1 MDASDL
7 LPHRAA
13 LTGAAV
19 ALAMGLAGGL
29 VLRTGSQ
36 TAPETETIFTS
47 GPVDAPAQPI
57 AWPGGEIPDYVIGSD
72 FLPGRQPEQTP
83 VVVATYELPEYVP
96 AAWTEPEP
104 PPPVEAE
111 PVQRE
116 EAPDRRWPS
125 TAGDILDTRLPEDA
139 PEAPAPPL
147 AIAAPE
153 APGAPMAV
161 AAAWASP

>member
-36 TAPETETIFTS
+36 AAPETETAFMFAPT
-47 GPVDAPAQPI
+47 DEPAQPI
-57 AWPGGEIPDYVIGSD
+57 AWPGGEVPDYVIGSD

-83 VVVATYELPEYVP
+83 VVVASYELPEYVP
-96 AAWTEPEP
+96 AAWAEPEP
-104 PPPVEAE
+104 EPQPLSPAEAQPVR
-111 PVQRE
+111 RE
-116 EAPDRRWPS
+116 EVPDRRWPS
-125 TAGDILDTRLPEDA
+125 TAGYILDTRLPEDA
-139 PEAPAPPL
+139 PEAPSP
-147 AIAAPE
+147 
-153 APGAPMAV
+153 PMAV
-161 AAAWASP
+161 AAAYASP